1 MNLNFQ
7 ASHKYPPKKMHHIS
21 QIDLKFYLFIYY
33 IKTKQALFL
42 LKKKIIISHMIY
54 IASRAY

>member
-1 MNLNFQ
+1 
-7 ASHKYPPKKMHHIS
+7 MHHIS

-42 LKKKIIISHMIY
+42 LKKKFYNITHDLHS
-54 IASRAY
+54 